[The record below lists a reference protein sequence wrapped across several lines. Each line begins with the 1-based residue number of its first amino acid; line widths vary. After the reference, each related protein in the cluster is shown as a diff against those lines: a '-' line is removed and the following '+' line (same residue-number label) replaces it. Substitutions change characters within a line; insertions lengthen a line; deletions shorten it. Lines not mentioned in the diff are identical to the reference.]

1 MTNNFDAE
9 SAKKIIY
16 DDNIN
21 VTESNPLKDLVQI
34 ALNIILIIL
43 CIYLFIFSLSS
54 IILRTLSPEQQVVV
68 ENFISP
74 KVCPNKI
81 EKLPENDKQK
91 LITIRNRILKADSK
105 FPKTSNLDIN
115 VIKANQLNA
124 LCYPNGNIYITSAL
138 YKELKTDEELTF
150 VIAHEMAH
158 YRNKDHLLN
167 LRQNIS
173 NSVILILLAIADPY
187 NKQIASIVEGS
198 LNIKDLK
205 FSRGVE
211 EKADKYA
218 IKIMNS
224 LYGSAGAGVKVMNTL
239 KEKNRFDIE
248 FLSSHPNLDKRI
260 KYIQKF
266 SY

>member
-9 SAKKIIY
+9 NAKKIIY

-21 VTESNPLKDLVQI
+21 VTESNPLKDF
-34 ALNIILIIL
+34 LNIVLIIV
-43 CIYLFIFSLSS
+43 CVYLFVFIASDVV
-54 IILRTLSPEQQVVV
+54 IKTLSPEQQVVV

-74 KVCPNKI
+74 SVNPEEI
-81 EKLPENDKQK
+81 VKLPEKDKQRINSIK
-91 LITIRNRILKADSK
+91 SRILKIDSK

-115 VIKANQLNA
+115 VIEEKQLNA

-138 YKELKTDEELTF
+138 YKELKTDEQLTF

-158 YRNKDHLLN
+158 YRHKDHLLN
-167 LRQNIS
+167 LRRSLS
-173 NSVILILLAIADPY
+173 NGVVLILAAFANPN
-187 NKQIASIVEGS
+187 NKQIETIIDDT
-198 LNIKDLK
+198 LNITDLK

-211 EKADKYA
+211 ANADKYA
-218 IKIMNS
+218 IKVMNA
-224 LYGSAGAGVKVMNTL
+224 LYGNAKAGVDVMNIL
-239 KEKNRFDIE
+239 KDKNRFDVE

-260 KYIQKF
+260 NYIRKS